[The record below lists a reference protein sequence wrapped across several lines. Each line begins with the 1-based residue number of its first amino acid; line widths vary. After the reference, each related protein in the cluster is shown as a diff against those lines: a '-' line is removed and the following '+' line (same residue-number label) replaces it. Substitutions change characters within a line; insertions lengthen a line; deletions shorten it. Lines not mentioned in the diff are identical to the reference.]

1 MFIVYRTGTYQRL
14 DAKNALIGTTQVAY
28 LGPKRMSKWR
38 ASGGYV
44 QENKKI

>member
-28 LGPKRMSKWR
+28 ISNVILTGATTYKTE
-38 ASGGYV
+38 
-44 QENKKI
+44 ENL